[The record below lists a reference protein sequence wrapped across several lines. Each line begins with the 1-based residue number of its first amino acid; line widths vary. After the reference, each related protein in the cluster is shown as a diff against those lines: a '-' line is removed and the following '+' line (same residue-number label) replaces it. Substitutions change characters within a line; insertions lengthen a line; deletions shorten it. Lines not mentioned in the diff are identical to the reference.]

1 MNCWLPRG
9 KKIKVE
15 QLVGDPEKPVFLG
28 AEEFRD
34 HMRERIAAAKLKE
47 EATAARKQKR

>member
-15 QLVGDPEKPVFLG
+15 QLVGDPAKPVFLG
-28 AEEFRD
+28 AEDFRD
-34 HMRERIAAAKLKE
+34 HMRERIASAKLKE
-47 EATAARKQKR
+47 EQAERRRKR